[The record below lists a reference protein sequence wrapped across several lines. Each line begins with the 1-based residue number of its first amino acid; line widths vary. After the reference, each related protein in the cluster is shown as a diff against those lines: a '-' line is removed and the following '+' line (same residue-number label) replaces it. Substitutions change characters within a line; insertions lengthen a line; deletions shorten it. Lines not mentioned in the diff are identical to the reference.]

1 MDNLLDILNK
11 SVNYLD
17 KKKIENARLTVE
29 KIFSEILNIQRIMLY
44 ANFERILEEDEL
56 NKIRE
61 RLNLILLGEEKS
73 VDFSFDNNNSNGV
86 VENNIKTLL
95 D

>member
-29 KIFSEILNIQRIMLY
+29 KIFSEILNIQRNMHY
-44 ANFERILEEDEL
+44 ANIKKILKGKKYRGA
-56 NKIRE
+56 NVCV
-61 RLNLILLGEEKS
+61 LIILYTNWKLLS
-73 VDFSFDNNNSNGV
+73 
-86 VENNIKTLL
+86 IY
-95 D
+95 

>member
-61 RLNLILLGEEKS
+61 RLNLILLGEENGTTM
-73 VDFSFDNNNSNGV
+73 DNKKRWALYFRLPN
-86 VENNIKTLL
+86 
-95 D
+95 